1 MRFRAAVLHEVGK
14 PVAIEEVEV
23 RALADGDVLVRIGA
37 TGLCHTDLEVA
48 QGSLPRPLPIVLGH
62 EGAGVVESVGR
73 GVASLRPGDHVVLS
87 WNPSCGHCFY
97 CDDGQPILCEPFN
110 RHHPRGHL
118 GDGRSRLTLGGK
130 PLNHFLMVSSHAE
143 YCVVQEAGAVKVP
156 SEIPFDRACLIG
168 CAVMTGF
175 GAATHVAPVTFGS
188 TVVVVG
194 CGGVGLSV
202 VQAAA
207 LRGAERVVAVDL
219 DPRKLESARVFGA
232 TDTLNPKGG
241 DALERIREMTGGRG
255 ADFAFEAAGN
265 PTAMRFA
272 MEATRPGGDVVL
284 LGKVPVNDEVAFRWG
299 SVMGEKRIVRSS
311 YGGAR
316 PHRDFPALARSYLE
330 GHLKLDELI
339 SQRIPLDAINAGY
352 AALAKGEVLRAVV
365 TFA

>member
-23 RALADGDVLVRIGA
+23 GALGDGDVLVRMGA
-37 TGLCHTDLEVA
+37 TGLCHTDLEVT

-73 GVASLRPGDHVVLS
+73 SVTSVRAGDHVVLS

-118 GDGRSRLTLGGK
+118 TDGTSRLTLGGK
-130 PLNHFLMVSSHAE
+130 PLNHFLMVSSHAQ
-143 YCVVQEAGAVKVP
+143 YCVVPQAGAVKVP
-156 SEIPFDRACLIG
+156 KEIPFDRACLIG

-188 TVVVVG
+188 TVAIVG

-219 DPRKLESARVFGA
+219 DDRKLDSARAFGA
-232 TDTLNPKGG
+232 TDTVNPKRD
-241 DALERIREMTGGRG
+241 DALARIREMTGGRG

-265 PTAMRFA
+265 PTAMRFV
-272 MEATRPGGDVVL
+272 MEAARPGGQVVL
-284 LGKVPVNDEVAFRWG
+284 LGKVPVNDDVALRWG
-299 SVMGEKRIVRSS
+299 SLMGEKRIVRSS

-330 GHLKLDELI
+330 GKLKLDELI
-339 SQRIPLDAINAGY
+339 SKRIALDEINAGY

-365 TFA
+365 TF